1 MYRRERGVCRI
12 CWTEQDETIDFQLSG
27 GSAAGGMYKLEN
39 ADTFFQLKYFG
50 TYDITLHRVKGILLF
65 RERILKLTVL
75 WLRSGT
81 D

>member
-12 CWTEQDETIDFQLSG
+12 CWTEQDETTDFQLSG
-27 GSAAGGMYKLEN
+27 GSAAGGMYILKNE
-39 ADTFFQLKYFG
+39 DTFFQFKYFE
-50 TYDITLHRVKGILLF
+50 TYDITLHQVKGMSFF
-65 RERILKLTVL
+65 RGRILNLTVL

>member
-39 ADTFFQLKYFG
+39 ADTFFQLKVFW
-50 TYDITLHRVKGILLF
+50 DIRYY
-65 RERILKLTVL
+65 LT
-75 WLRSGT
+75 SGQGYLII
-81 D
+81 

>member
-39 ADTFFQLKYFG
+39 VDTFIQLKYFG
-50 TYDITLHRVKGILLF
+50 TYDITLHRVNGILLF